1 MPLPNGFE
9 WVLILGVALLILGPT
24 KLPEVAASLGK
35 SIREFRKA
43 TSDVQEAVKV
53 DTAPLPAGP
62 AQMASSQQPTPP
74 QPAQPASDVTSP
86 TPQTSSEPEVT
97 EPVAPIA
104 PASGAVSPVVTAPE
118 EPQPVADSA
127 PTDVAPKADD

>member
-43 TSDVQEAVKV
+43 TSDVQDAVKV
-53 DTAPLPAGP
+53 DAPLPAGP
-62 AQMASSQQPTPP
+62 AQMASSQQPTPT
-74 QPAQPASDVTSP
+74 QPTQAGGDVTSP
-86 TPQTSSEPEVT
+86 TPQTSSEPNVT
-97 EPVAPIA
+97 EPVAPVA
-104 PASGAVSPVVTAPE
+104 PTAGQVTPVVTAPE
-118 EPQPVADSA
+118 DPEPVPDAA